1 MLATFVIGLREGLEA
16 ALIVGIVAAFLQ
28 KRGRSDLL
36 PSVWIGV
43 AVAVVLCLGVAIGLQ
58 VLNANLPQQQQESL
72 ETIVGAAAVA
82 MVTYMVLWMAR
93 HSRALKGQLESA
105 AADALARGSA
115 WALVAM
121 AFAAVLREGLE
132 TAVFL
137 LATVQASGSAGL
149 AAAGA
154 VFGLLCA
161 AGIGVLLFRGAVHIN
176 LARFF
181 RGTSLVLI
189 VVAAG
194 LVMTCLH
201 TAHEAGWLNVGQAP
215 TLDLRWLLQ
224 PGSVQAAVL
233 TGMLGLQPRPTQ
245 IELAGW
251 VLYALIVL
259 ALVLMPQRPRAVL
272 RPAGTLAAA
281 VMLLLPSAAFGAQ
294 SGSPAT
300 VTVTLTNDGCVA
312 SPASIGVGPATFQVN
327 DTTGDQ
333 VSEVELLHND
343 VIVGEKENLFPGASG
358 SFSVNLPAGDYELYC
373 PSADTEKTTFTVAAA
388 ASPAPTTTTV
398 DPAIRSDF
406 DQATSGY
413 RGYVQQEVAALV
425 TSTQAFANAV
435 DAGDIGS
442 ARQLY
447 PAARVHYEAIEPV
460 AESFGDLDPA
470 IDMREDDASDPSQF
484 IGFHRLEK
492 ALWQDNDLTGMT
504 PVAQQLVANTQKL
517 QQLVD
522 DPTSFSFDAADIAN
536 GSTELLD
543 EVARTK
549 VTGEEERYSG
559 FDLLDMSANVDGSR
573 KGFELLRP
581 GLTRIDPTLAS
592 TIAARFDALD
602 AAIAPYRGP
611 DGSWKLYSE
620 LQPSDVQSISGAVG
634 GVAEPL
640 SQVAARIVVAS
651 GQSDTSSAQ

>member
-1 MLATFVIGLREGLEA
+1 MLATFVIGLREGVEA
-16 ALIVGIVAAFLQ
+16 ALIVGIVAAFLH

-43 AVAVVLCLGVAIGLQ
+43 TVAALLCLAVAIGLQ
-58 VLNANLPQQQQESL
+58 VLNAGLPQQQQEAL

-93 HSRALKGQLESA
+93 HSRLLKGQLETA

-137 LATVQASGSAGL
+137 LATVQASGNALL
-149 AAAGA
+149 ATLGA
-154 VFGLLCA
+154 VLGLGSA
-161 AGIGVLLFRGAVHIN
+161 FAIGVGLYRGAVHIN

-181 RGTSLVLI
+181 RATSFVLI
-189 VVAAG
+189 LVAAG

-215 TLDLRWLLQ
+215 TIDLRWLLQ

-245 IELAGW
+245 IEVVGW
-251 VLYALIVL
+251 VLYAAIVL
-259 ALVLMPQRPRAVL
+259 ALVLIPQQRRTLL
-272 RPAGTLAAA
+272 RPVGTALAA
-281 VMLLLPSAAFGAQ
+281 VMLLFPSVVLGAQ
-294 SGSPAT
+294 SDSPTT
-300 VTVTLTNDGCVA
+300 VTVTLTNDGCLA
-312 SPASIGVGPATFQVN
+312 EPASVGAGSVTFQVN

-343 VIVGEKENLFPGASG
+343 VIVGEKENLFPGSSG
-358 SFSVNLPAGDYELYC
+358 SFSINLPAGDYELYC
-373 PSADTEKTTFTVAAA
+373 PGADTEMTTFTVAATVVP
-388 ASPAPTTTTV
+388 ASTATV
-398 DPAIRSDF
+398 DSAVRADF
-406 DQATSGY
+406 DQATTGY
-413 RGYVQQEVAALV
+413 RAYVQQEVVALV

-435 DAGDIGS
+435 AAGDLAA

-447 PAARVHYEAIEPV
+447 PAAHSHYAAIEPV
-460 AESFGDLDPA
+460 AERFGDLDPA

-484 IGFHRLEK
+484 TGFHRLEK
-492 ALWQDNDLTGMT
+492 ALWQENDLTGMT
-504 PVAQQLVANTQKL
+504 PTAQRLVADTQKL
-517 QQLVD
+517 QELFDNPV
-522 DPTSFSFDAADIAN
+522 SFAFDAADVAN
-536 GSTELLD
+536 GSAELLD
-543 EVARTK
+543 EVARTR

-559 FDLLDMSANVDGSR
+559 LDLLDMSANIDGSR

-581 GLTRIDPTLAS
+581 GLTRIDPALAS

-602 AAIAPYRGP
+602 AAIAPYRNA
-611 DGSWKLYSE
+611 DGSWKRYAE
-620 LQPSDVQSISGAVG
+620 LQPSDIQSLSGAVG

-640 SQVAARIVVAS
+640 SQVAARIVVA
-651 GQSDTSSAQ
+651 GAQSDTASAQ